1 MAIKS
6 TFVLDDLTAQTIRRL
21 AERTR
26 KSQSLVVRE
35 AVAHYAARE
44 EKSTVEEQDRWLNR
58 FDELVAH
65 VAPRDAREIEKEQ
78 ARIRT
83 TRRAGYFIR
92 CLPPRSDH
100 GRVLWLVTHERVRRT
115 GKVRSVID
123 FLYTKLKT
131 RALELETVRANA
143 A

>member
-83 TRRAGYFIR
+83 TRRAG
-92 CLPPRSDH
+92 
-100 GRVLWLVTHERVRRT
+100 W
-115 GKVRSVID
+115 
-123 FLYTKLKT
+123 T
-131 RALELETVRANA
+131 RGTDR
-143 A
+143 